1 MQTANTQQSSDDEL
15 PEPTLVCNSPSS
27 PTAVEISVTVVTNKG
42 RKRKIQISESEG
54 DEVPVT
60 TATD

>member
-15 PEPTLVCNSPSS
+15 PEPTLVCSSPSS
-27 PTAVEISVTVVTNKG
+27 PTAVEISVNIQ
-42 RKRKIQISESEG
+42 RKIQISESEG